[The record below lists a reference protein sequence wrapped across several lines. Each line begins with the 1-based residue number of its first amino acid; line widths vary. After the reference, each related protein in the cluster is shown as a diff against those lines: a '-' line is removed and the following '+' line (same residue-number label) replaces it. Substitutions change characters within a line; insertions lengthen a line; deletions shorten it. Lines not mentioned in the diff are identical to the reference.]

1 MKVKHQVIST
11 VVATATLAVLCSI
24 LISYQV
30 AESTARN
37 NAKHQIEQS
46 LISKRELTKQSIERY
61 LSTIESQL
69 LSLAVSPVIQ
79 QSAILLSEAFNNYG
93 LQVTET
99 DTSTVQAFYMQ
110 QFDRRF
116 QQLNQKRSSQPKQ
129 LLDRLSANAILLQ
142 RDYIATN
149 PQPLGEKNNL
159 ITSGNGSEY
168 DELHQN
174 LHPYLNTFLNKFGY
188 YDIFIA
194 EPDTGNIIYSVFK
207 ELDFATSLKTGPYAN
222 TGIAEVF
229 NKALSLPPGKAAF
242 SDFKPYLPSYNA
254 AASFIATPVHS
265 AGKLVAVLIFQ
276 MPVDEINSIMTNK
289 QRWKDVGFGDSG
301 ESYLVGSDN
310 TLRSQSRFLLQD
322 KEAYLKALSQS
333 GTSPGIVNEID
344 LRNSALGIQP
354 INTSSVDQALSG
366 KSGVHEIFDY
376 RNVAVL
382 SAFTYVEFL
391 GSRWALLS
399 EIDHQEAFA
408 GVTHMTNELTTS
420 AIIIAAFVIALVAA
434 IGYWVA
440 QRVTAPID
448 VFIDKIRT
456 IADNRDLNTRFN
468 DSGNTEFSV
477 LGHALNQLFS
487 QLAELFREMQTTADT
502 LSRNSTLLKQT
513 TNLTAEQVHQQNEE
527 VNSAAT
533 ATTEVSAS
541 VAEVAGHAELASES
555 MRNTRERVKD
565 SQSMSR
571 QARET
576 IHQLSEN
583 MNNAIGDLQQLEQ
596 ESQSIGAVLDV
607 IQTIA
612 EQTNLLALNAAIE
625 AARAGE
631 QGRGFAVVADEVRT
645 LASRTAQSTEEIRD
659 KIQSLQSQVSAVQN
673 SMQASHLETGNSM
686 TTVEETA
693 RQMDEVSAMIDRV
706 EEMSAQIATAAE
718 QQSAVTSEID
728 RNVTHVKDL
737 SDGILE
743 AASKIQNASGELD
756 QVAVDINTKI
766 RQFNF

>member
-254 AASFIATPVHS
+254 AASFIAAPVHS

>member
-11 VVATATLAVLCSI
+11 VMATAILAVLCSI

-30 AESTARN
+30 AENTAKN

-301 ESYLVGSDN
+301 ESYLVGSDK

-408 GVTHMTNELTTS
+408 GVTHMTNELTTN
-420 AIIIAAFVIALVAA
+420 ATIIATFVIALVAA

-448 VFIDKIRT
+448 LFIDKIRT

-693 RQMDEVSAMIDRV
+693 RQMDEVSAMIERV

-728 RNVTHVKDL
+728 KNVTHVKDL

-756 QVAVDINTKI
+756 QVAVDINSKI